1 MIFVTGFGKIYR
13 HIFPAKR
20 GVLVA
25 RPETTGCLS
34 TRYFG
39 YYERERHGAICL
51 LTLETGKI
59 PIAGFAVG
67 VTGVFGKNSLWI

>member
-1 MIFVTGFGKIYR
+1 MHIDDTIFVAGFGKIYR

-34 TRYFG
+34 TRYSG
-39 YYERERHGAICL
+39 YFFDCEMASRRFRYHASG
-51 LTLETGKI
+51 G
-59 PIAGFAVG
+59 
-67 VTGVFGKNSLWI
+67 LWLV